1 MYRQVAMGKYSPL
14 GEYLRAQGRD
24 EVSMT
29 FSQIEKIIGHKLPHS
44 HRYRAWWSNNDFNS
58 VMTKVW
64 RQAGYES
71 EKVDMKG
78 RKLVF
83 RRVKHASSGHS
94 EDQLRT
100 AKRHPLIGWMKGTVT
115 IAPGVDLA
123 KPAMPEWGEVAY
135 GDKTWDDF
143 K

>member
-1 MYRQVAMGKYSPL
+1 MTQVWL
-14 GEYLRAQGRD
+14 D
-24 EVSMT
+24 
-29 FSQIEKIIGHKLPHS
+29 
-44 HRYRAWWSNNDFNS
+44 
-58 VMTKVW
+58 
-64 RQAGYES
+64 AGFQTEQVDVES
-71 EKVDMKG
+71 

-83 RRVKHASSGHS
+83 RRVSPRSPESAGGPSSAASDTQPNG
-94 EDQLRT
+94 T
-100 AKRHPLIGWMKGTVT
+100 PRHPLIGWMKGTFT